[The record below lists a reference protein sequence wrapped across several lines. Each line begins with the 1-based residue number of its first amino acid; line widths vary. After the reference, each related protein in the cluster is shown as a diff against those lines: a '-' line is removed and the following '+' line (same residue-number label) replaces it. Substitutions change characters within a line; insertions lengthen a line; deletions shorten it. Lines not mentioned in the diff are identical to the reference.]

1 MSTEYLLCAPVS
13 FQGLIILG
21 FWGQIPGAFQG
32 NEICLSKHLEASFQS
47 LGATHCVAPRE
58 VFPLSGLVLSY
69 LQNEGLGK
77 LKSWS
82 PLSSDILCGW
92 VLEQASP
99 AESACKHH
107 EP

>member
-1 MSTEYLLCAPVS
+1 MCSREF

-32 NEICLSKHLEASFQS
+32 NEFCLSKLLEASFQS
-47 LGATHCVAPRE
+47 LGATHCVALRE
-58 VFPLSGLVLSY
+58 VFPLSGHVLSY
-69 LQNEGLGK
+69 LQNEALGK

-92 VLEQASP
+92 VLEQAPP

-107 EP
+107 GQ